1 MSVNNVQ
8 IVGNIFKDSITSEH
22 SRFVSGMT
30 EERSYRPD
38 SWSQSELYD
47 FIGCVTIKGLSFLD
61 IIHNIDCYVVFD
73 GQTTVLELRK
83 MDFRTWWM
91 TARIYPVV
99 SGGWTVE
106 LRETETNRTGRLTE
120 SVLSFSA
127 VIPSPGGVVRRVTTL
142 LLMTAPWRLCLSCVA
157 ARRQPLVFVRWKATA
172 LDDWFLASAV
182 YRSRWRWRIKVCFFL
197 QSGLWHCC
205 PSKSFRV

>member
-83 MDFRTWWM
+83 MDFRTRWM

-142 LLMTAPWRLCLSCVA
+142 LLMTALGASASRVWQPGDNLWFSSDG
-157 ARRQPLVFVRWKATA
+157 RRQLLTTDFSLLLFTA
-172 LDDWFLASAV
+172 QD
-182 YRSRWRWRIKVCFFL
+182 
-197 QSGLWHCC
+197 GGEG
-205 PSKSFRV
+205 